1 MGGIAI
7 TQAAEE
13 VPHRIATLV
22 YVAALLP
29 QDGQSLQA
37 LAQSVVDPF
46 FAANTQVNE
55 GEGTAVIPEEVV
67 RDAAFGECDE
77 KDVEFAVSRLVPESL
92 AAMGAR

>member
-13 VPHRIATLV
+13 APHRIATLV